1 MKCCTPERSLGK
13 RNPFCWRRLGG
24 YDTLMAMRTIT
35 EIEQAVQK
43 LEPQELAQFREWF
56 ARFDGAQWDLQ
67 IERDAAAG
75 RLDALADEALDDV
88 RHGRCKD
95 L

>member
-1 MKCCTPERSLGK
+1 
-13 RNPFCWRRLGG
+13 
-24 YDTLMAMRTIT
+24 MAMSTIT

-43 LEPQELAQFREWF
+43 LAPQELAEFREWF
-56 ARFDGAQWDLQ
+56 ARFDADQWDLQ
-67 IERDAAAG
+67 IERDATAG

-88 RHGRCKD
+88 RQGRCRD